1 MKYDF
6 NSIEKKWQKFWQDN
20 KTYHADLTGI
30 DKKLYCL
37 VMFLYPSADRLH
49 IGHWYNFGPTDTW
62 ARFKLMN
69 GFDVFEP
76 MGYDAFGL
84 PAENY
89 AIKTGV
95 HPQDSTDRNINDI
108 REQLKTMGAMYD
120 FDHEVDTSKPEYYKW
135 TQWVFLQL
143 YKKGLAYRANA
154 PVNWCPKDQTVLA
167 NEQVID
173 GICERCGTPVI
184 RKSMT
189 QWFFKITA
197 YADQLLDGLDRID
210 WPERTRLMQRNW
222 IGRSEGVEIEFELVA
237 TGEMEERT
245 EVRGQR
251 QDARIRV
258 FTTRPDTLFGAT
270 YMVLAPEHPL
280 VQSITTDEL
289 KSKVNEYVEFV
300 AHENE
305 IERTSTTKEKTGVP
319 TGAFAINPING
330 EKIPVWIADY
340 VLATYGT
347 GAVMAVPAHDE
358 RDFEF
363 ATKYNL
369 PIRIVVQPKDG
380 RLTEPLD
387 AAFVD
392 EGIGMSSGKFTGLES
407 KKVWEGITSELEKL
421 GTGRRKVNYR
431 IRDWLLSRQRY
442 WGAPIPIVHCN
453 SCGEVPVPEKELP
466 VLLPYDVEF
475 KPTGESPLARSES
488 FVNVKCARCGKPAK
502 RDVDT
507 MDTFVDSSWYFLR
520 YLTPHL
526 DNAPFDADLVS
537 KWLPVDKYV
546 GGAEHATMH
555 LLYARFIIKALKD
568 AGYLNFDEPFQSLVH
583 QGTIT
588 NQGAKMSKSRGNVV
602 NPDQFVQKYG
612 ADTFR
617 MFLMFMGPYNEG
629 GDWSDKGIT
638 GVFRFLNR
646 VHDLFQSET
655 GDRREGTANKIADL
669 NKVEQEIYRK
679 LNQMIKK
686 VTEDT
691 EDFRFNT
698 AIAGMMEFVNF
709 YEDVLSKANAE
720 RSSDVPAGMIEQVKV
735 VNEHDRVRNDLRNL
749 VLKNLNIL
757 LAPFA
762 PHLAE
767 ELNEMRGGL
776 PSIFKRERWAKY
788 DPEAIAEESATI
800 VVQVNGK
807 IRSKITVPVDSDDD
821 HVRQLATSEDNVK
834 KYLEGKNIVRA
845 VVVKNRLV
853 NFVVK

>member
-6 NSIEKKWQKFWQDN
+6 TAIEKKWQKFWEDN
-20 KTYHADLTGI
+20 KTYRVDMTLLEN
-30 DKKLYCL
+30 KLYCL
-37 VMFLYPSADRLH
+37 VMFLYPSADKLH

-62 ARFKLMN
+62 ARFKLLN
-69 GFDVFEP
+69 GFNVFEP

-95 HPQDSTDRNINDI
+95 HPQDSTDKNIADI

-120 FDHEVDTSKPEYYKW
+120 FDHEVDTSKPEYYRW

-167 NEQVID
+167 NEQVVD
-173 GICERCGTPVI
+173 GICERCGTPVV
-184 RKSMT
+184 RKAMT
-189 QWFFKITA
+189 QWFFRITA
-197 YADQLLDGLDRID
+197 YADALLEGLDRID
-210 WPERTRLMQRNW
+210 WPERTKLMQKNW
-222 IGRSEGVEIEFELVA
+222 IGRSEGVEIEF
-237 TGEMEERT
+237 
-245 EVRGQR
+245 
-251 QDARIRV
+251 RIADSDSRISV

-270 YMVLAPEHPL
+270 YVVLAPEHPL
-280 VQSITTDEL
+280 VREVTTDEC
-289 KSKVNEYVEFV
+289 KAKVNEYVDFV

-319 TGAFAINPING
+319 TGAFAVNPING
-330 EKIPVWIADY
+330 EKIPIWIADY
-340 VLATYGT
+340 VLGTYGT

-363 ATKYNL
+363 AVKYSL
-369 PIRIVVQPKDG
+369 PIRVVVQPRDG
-380 RLTEPLD
+380 KLKEPLE

-392 EGIGMSSGKFTGLES
+392 EGLGVSSGPFTGMES
-407 KKVWEGITSELEKL
+407 TKVWDGIANELEKKGL
-421 GTGRRKVNYR
+421 GRRKVNYR

-442 WGAPIPIVHCN
+442 WGAPIPIIHCE
-453 SCGEVPVPEKELP
+453 SCGEVPVDEKDLP

-475 KPTGESPLARSES
+475 KPTGESPLARSEK
-488 FVNVKCARCGKPAK
+488 FVNVHCPRCGKPAK

-520 YLTPHL
+520 YMTPHL
-526 DNAPFDADLVS
+526 DSAPFDKDLVS
-537 KWLPVDKYV
+537 QWLPVDKYV

-568 AGYLNFDEPFQSLVH
+568 GGYLNFDEPFQSLVH

-612 ADTFR
+612 GDTFR

-646 VHDLFQSET
+646 VFELYEAEAGRVEKSET
-655 GDRREGTANKIADL
+655 EHLSIKDFNRA
-669 NKVEQEIYRK
+669 EQDVYRK
-679 LNQMIKK
+679 INQLMKK

-691 EDFRFNT
+691 ENFRFNT
-698 AIAGMMEFVNF
+698 AIAAMMEFLN
-709 YEDVLSKANAE
+709 YYTDTL
-720 RSSDVPAGMIEQVKV
+720 AGEQVVSSAGSAGPMESQAKIDGSV
-735 VNEHDRVRNDLRNL
+735 KNFVLRSF
-749 VLKNLNIL
+749 NIL
-757 LAPFA
+757 LSPFA
-762 PHLAE
+762 PHISE
-767 ELNEMRGGL
+767 ELNVMIGGK
-776 PSIFKRERWAKY
+776 PSIFRNKRWVQF
-788 DPEAIAEESATI
+788 DVDAIVEDTAT
-800 VVQVNGK
+800 VVIQVNGK
-807 IRSKITVPVDSDDD
+807 IRSKLVVPVDSDEQR
-821 HVRQLATSEDNVK
+821 VKSLAAEEPNVK
-834 KYLEGKNIVRA
+834 KYLDGKQIVKA
-845 VVVKNRLV
+845 VVVRNRLV